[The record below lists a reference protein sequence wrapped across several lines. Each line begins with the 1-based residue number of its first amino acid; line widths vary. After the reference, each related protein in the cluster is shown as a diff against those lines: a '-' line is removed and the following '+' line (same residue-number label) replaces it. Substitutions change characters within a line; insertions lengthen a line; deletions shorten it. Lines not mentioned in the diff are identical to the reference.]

1 MILMMMMMMMMVPVF
16 LFRQMQA
23 LKRMEHALTMAN
35 EQLKHTQSIYND
47 LQAQV
52 TSRLFLS
59 L

>member
-1 MILMMMMMMMMVPVF
+1 MMMMVVPVF